1 MSGAVGGWVG
11 GGLGM
16 VGSTDLGQ
24 FPKKRFMLAFLWNDL
39 ECILPTAVKKWSGSG
54 PETIA

>member
-1 MSGAVGGWVG
+1 MCRVRWVG
-11 GGLGM
+11 VWGGM

-24 FPKKRFMLAFLWNDL
+24 FPKKRFMVAFLWNDL
-39 ECILPTAVKKWSGSG
+39 ECILSTAVNKCSGSG

>member
-1 MSGAVGGWVG
+1 M
-11 GGLGM
+11 GLGM
-16 VGSTDLGQ
+16 VGSIDLGQ
-24 FPKKRFMLAFLWNDL
+24 FPKKRFMVAFLWNDL